1 VSDLTPLAWRTRLVD
16 SVDGF
21 ECSWQ
26 TVSEEPPKET
36 VSRVVRRETIPLYG
50 PEALARIEELEGR
63 LAKAVM
69 GLQRIDAEARDA
81 AAMAEAGYRVSAG
94 TVAVAAYEVSTATLS
109 SIQDKTDD

>member
-1 VSDLTPLAWRTRLVD
+1 MSDLKAALRNSIHDLEHR
-16 SVDGF
+16 
-21 ECSWQ
+21 
-26 TVSEEPPKET
+26 
-36 VSRVVRRETIPLYG
+36 
-50 PEALARIEELEGR
+50 ALARIEELEGR